1 MESQTSPLFSAA
13 DSPPPQKLRLMCSY
27 GGIFIRRQQGTLC
40 YAGGETRLVSVDRHS
55 TAASLSA
62 FTGHLSKT
70 LLDNRPF
77 QLKYQLPG
85 DDLDTLVSVTTD
97 EDLENMLQEHEC
109 FSAPAIASLSYSRIR
124 LFLFPVQP
132 MEPVWGYVLVYPN
145 ADSWF
150 SDALNCAGIVQTGQ
164 PVDPGLEVPALDNIV
179 RSDDDGIVASEA
191 QI

>member
-1 MESQTSPLFSAA
+1 MESQTSLPFSAA
-13 DSPPPQKLRLMCSY
+13 DSPPQKLRLMCSY
-27 GGIFIRRQQGTLC
+27 GGIFIQRPQGTLC
-40 YAGGETRLVSVDRHS
+40 YAGGETRLVGVERHS

-70 LLDNRPF
+70 LLNNRPF

-85 DDLDTLVSVTTD
+85 DDVDTLVSVTTD
-97 EDLENMLQEHEC
+97 EDLENMLEEHEC
-109 FSAPAIASLSYSRIR
+109 FLSAAIASLSSTRIR

-132 MEPVWGYVLVYPN
+132 MQPVWGYVLVYPN

-164 PVDPGLEVPALDNIV
+164 PVDPGLEVPASDNIV
-179 RSDDDGIVASEA
+179 RSDDDGSVASEA